1 MIGAMARCTA
11 QVYVVDRLI
20 SGARSASS
28 VIAEARG
35 SSATASGAATGAAL
49 VALSPERVV
58 WWRGWSS
65 GTVMAA

>member
-1 MIGAMARCTA
+1 
-11 QVYVVDRLI
+11 VYRVDGLA
-20 SGARSASS
+20 SGSRSAAS
-28 VIAEARG
+28 VVRQTRGPSAAASRAE
-35 SSATASGAATGAAL
+35 AAL